1 MYVEGKAKI
10 KYTDDAFLNPDG
22 TLSRDFSVAFINAVL
37 PGKSKAL
44 DSTAATGIRGI
55 RYCQE
60 TKAKD
65 ETFLDINEKAFDSLK
80 KNIKFNKIKAKAY
93 NTSIQ
98 EFTNTTKGKFDL
110 IDLDPFGGITP
121 YIYDLLKV
129 ARSGSYLLATGTDT
143 AVLCGAERKACIRL
157 YDSVPM
163 HNELCHETGVRIMI
177 GYIARTAAQFNMGI
191 DVLMS
196 LSYLHYM
203 RVFVRLNSG
212 FKSAE
217 VSVGKIGYA
226 YHCQK
231 CGNTYCKAGQLP
243 ESSCPSCSNKL
254 DVAGKLW
261 VGSLHDKAVVGSVS
275 KYLSKHKAPRNELK
289 LITTIGEE
297 LDIPLYYSIPRLT
310 MKLGIGSISP
320 DLVMEELKEKGL
332 QVSKTHM
339 RDSCIKTDAAVEE
352 VEGVIMELWKR
363 R

>member
-1 MYVEGKAKI
+1 MYLEGKAKI

-80 KNIKFNKIKAKAY
+80 KNIKFNKLKANAY

-98 EFTNTTKGKFDL
+98 EFANTTKDRFDL

-129 ARSGSYLLATGTDT
+129 AKSGTYLLATGTDT

-163 HNELCHETGVRIMI
+163 HNELCHETGIRILI

-203 RVFVRLNSG
+203 RVFIRLNSG

-217 VSVGKIGYA
+217 GSVGRMGYA

-231 CGNTYCKAGQLP
+231 CGNTFCKAGQLP
-243 ESSCPSCSNKL
+243 ESSCPSCSSKL

-261 VGSLHDKAVVGSVS
+261 VGPLHDKAVVSSVS

-297 LDIPLYYSIPRLT
+297 LDMPLYYSIPRLT
-310 MKLGIGSISP
+310 MKLGIGSVSP
-320 DLVMEELKEKGL
+320 DLVMEALKEKGF
-332 QVSKTHM
+332 QV
-339 RDSCIKTDAAVEE
+339 
-352 VEGVIMELWKR
+352 
-363 R
+363 